1 MENSSAVK
9 SNASFFSK
17 HKTGVLVLIFS
28 LIVFAIVACVLIE
41 AAKKNEY
48 VIKNKTGMDI
58 EYVRVYFQNSDLDYE
73 YTSEDIINTPV
84 SAHSKVR
91 GAYTTPSDLENS
103 GSSLMFEVK
112 FEGKDATE
120 DYSGYFNTEYD
131 GKIIMIFYTDP
142 DDSDNVL
149 MKVKAGEGLTNSA
162 DNTFCDE
169 VISLFDDKI
178 VN

>member
-1 MENSSAVK
+1 
-9 SNASFFSK
+9 
-17 HKTGVLVLIFS
+17 
-28 LIVFAIVACVLIE
+28 
-41 AAKKNEY
+41 
-48 VIKNKTGMDI
+48 MDI

-112 FEGKDATE
+112 FEGKDALQKIIPDILTL
-120 DYSGYFNTEYD
+120 EYD

-142 DDSDNVL
+142 DDSR
-149 MKVKAGEGLTNSA
+149 
-162 DNTFCDE
+162 
-169 VISLFDDKI
+169 
-178 VN
+178 